1 MRYDK
6 LVRDRVPDI
15 IMAKG
20 ESCTTHIADE
30 AEYETQ
36 LFEKLRE
43 ETEELV
49 RDRSIGEIADVLEM
63 IDAIAALKKFSQ
75 EEIDAVKQKKLEER
89 GGFSGRIVL
98 EES

>member
-30 AEYETQ
+30 AEYETK